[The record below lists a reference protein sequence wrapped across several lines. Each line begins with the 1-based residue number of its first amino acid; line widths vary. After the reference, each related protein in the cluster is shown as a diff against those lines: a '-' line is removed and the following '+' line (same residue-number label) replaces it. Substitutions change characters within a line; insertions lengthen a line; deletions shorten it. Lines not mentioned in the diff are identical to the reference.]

1 MSWVIDEPDTEA
13 ALPKKTQ
20 GTWVVDEKP
29 RKFTKKEIAKDV
41 GKQVAVK
48 GTKGIAG
55 AYGNLL
61 DLIRAQTKQRTLP
74 GQQALYEAEFNAP
87 PELLPFL
94 QDEDILPRYSR
105 LPSGEEAEQLLKM
118 VGAPTEGETPA
129 GRIAGR
135 GAEFVGGA
143 LPFGGSSAKLLAG
156 LGAAG
161 LGGQGIREAG
171 GPEALATGVELIPA
185 VTSLAQLG
193 KGLLPKKTPVTKP
206 SGLPERKFE
215 SLKKP
220 TKVSPDTHRKTIEA
234 IDKDFRTLTD
244 QLLKKSNK
252 TYTAL
257 QEDPDFKAKIG
268 ELFGKVEKSADE
280 FTQPVFAKKMADSLA
295 KDIEN
300 VGKKGITMS
309 DAEKL
314 ERRLLRRY
322 QRNSTKDVT
331 AKQLLEQ
338 YRKNNEELSKIFPYG
353 DKAFENIGRRNALES
368 YNRAIGSAI
377 DDNFKGSEFAELFKF
392 TNKRWSDIK
401 KIETVDK
408 YVDAL
413 LKGDKINFR
422 QAERMLTDPKKG
434 ERLRN
439 ALGKE
444 AYEDFR
450 QLNKDLLSQENAFKL
465 LKSKGVN
472 LEELPKAAAAYILK
486 PALAK
491 AKFGKDFVTS
501 IYRSTLSNPKKVRQ
515 WRTAMQDLSKGKVK
529 NALATLNSLA
539 ESTDDDLPTSSK

>member
-29 RKFTKKEIAKDV
+29 RKFTKKEIAKDI

-143 LPFGGSSAKLLAG
+143 LPFGGGSAKILAG

-215 SLKKP
+215 SLKKQ
-220 TKVSPDTHRKTIEA
+220 TKVFPETHKKTIEA
-234 IDKDFRTLTD
+234 IDQDFRSLTD

-252 TYTAL
+252 TYSAL
-257 QEDPDFKAKIG
+257 QEDPEFKSKISD
-268 ELFGKVEKSADE
+268 LFRKVESSAAEYTEPTFSRTMVKTLNKELED
-280 FTQPVFAKKMADSLA
+280 T
-295 KDIEN
+295 
-300 VGKKGITMS
+300 GRKGMTIS
-309 DAEKL
+309 DAEKVKSKY
-314 ERRLLRRY
+314 LRRY
-322 QRNSTKDVT
+322 LKDSTKKST
-331 AKQLLEQ
+331 ATQRLDQ
-338 YRKNNEELSKIFPYG
+338 YRKNNEELSKLFPYG
-353 DKAFENIGRRNALES
+353 DKALENIGRREALEA
-368 YNRAIGSAI
+368 YQRAIASGI
-377 DDNFKGSEFAELFKF
+377 EENFPNSEFSDLFKF
-392 TNKRWSDIK
+392 TNRRWSEIK

-413 LKGDKINFR
+413 LRGDKINFR
-422 QAERMLTDPKKG
+422 QAEKMLTDPKKG
-434 ERLRN
+434 ERLKN
-439 ALGKE
+439 ALGKD

-450 QLNKDLLSQENAFKL
+450 QLNKDLLSQENALKL
-465 LKSKGVN
+465 LKSKGVQ
-472 LEELPKAAAAYILK
+472 LDDLPKAAAAYILK
-486 PALAK
+486 PAFAK
-491 AKFGKDFVTS
+491 TKYGLDFIS
-501 IYRSTLSNPKKVRQ
+501 KIYRTTLANPKKVRQ

-529 NALATLNSLA
+529 NAIATLNSLA
-539 ESTDDDLPTSSK
+539 ESTDDDLPTNAK

>member
-143 LPFGGSSAKLLAG
+143 LPFGGGSAKLLAG

-215 SLKKP
+215 SLKKQ
-220 TKVSPDTHRKTIEA
+220 TKVFPETHKRAVEA
-234 IDKDFRTLTD
+234 IESDFRSLTSD
-244 QLLKKSNK
+244 LLKKTNK
-252 TYTAL
+252 SYEAIL
-257 QEDPDFKAKIG
+257 EDPEFKSKISD
-268 ELFGKVEKSADE
+268 LFRKVESSAAEYTEPTFSRSMVKTLNKELED
-280 FTQPVFAKKMADSLA
+280 T
-295 KDIEN
+295 
-300 VGKKGITMS
+300 GRKGMTIS
-309 DAEKL
+309 DAEKVKSKY
-314 ERRLLRRY
+314 LRRY
-322 QRNSTKDVT
+322 LKDSTKKST
-331 AKQLLEQ
+331 ATQRLDQ
-338 YRKNNEELSKIFPYG
+338 YRKNNEELSKLFPYG
-353 DKAFENIGRRNALES
+353 DKALENIGRREALEA
-368 YNRAIGSAI
+368 YQRAIASGI
-377 DDNFKGSEFAELFKF
+377 EENYPNSEFSDLFKF
-392 TNKRWSDIK
+392 TNKRWSEIK
-401 KIETVDK
+401 KIETLDK
-408 YVDAL
+408 YLDAL
-413 LKGDKINFR
+413 FSKDKIKFSH
-422 QAERMLTDPKKG
+422 AEKALTDPKRA
-434 ERLRN
+434 ERLKN
-439 ALGKE
+439 AIGKE
-444 AYEDFR
+444 TFEDFK
-450 QLNKDLLSQENAFKL
+450 QLNKDLLSQENALKL
-465 LKSKGVN
+465 LQSKGYKITDLSNAVKSY
-472 LEELPKAAAAYILK
+472 LVK
-486 PALAK
+486 PGIAK
-491 AKFGKDFVTS
+491 TLFGVDFLQKV
-501 IYRSTLSNPKKVRQ
+501 YRRTLSDPKKVRQ
-515 WRTAMQDLSKGKVK
+515 WRNALKDMKKGKVE
-529 NALATLNSLA
+529 NALSTLNTLA
-539 ESTDDDLPTSSK
+539 KEDED